1 MLVINRGLKS
11 VSIRLEPNRS
21 ANWRETRSVIVGLTG
36 FMLLIGVGWLAMG
49 VWLIFPFVLLDI
61 AIFSYFFYRVCES
74 TYAAE
79 IITVDKDSV
88 KFRSGIRKFGKS
100 ISFKRPCYFIVHPTP
115 SKNHLPI
122 FSISDDSEK
131 ASVGNFL
138 NEEDRM
144 GLKKFLTDCGL
155 IEVNEQW
162 WKREVLVNRNSV

>member
-1 MLVINRGLKS
+1 MLVINKGLQS
-11 VSIRLEPNRS
+11 DSIRLEPNRS
-21 ANWRETRSVIVGLTG
+21 ANWRQTRSVILGLTG
-36 FMLLIGVGWLAMG
+36 FMLMIGAGWLVMG

-79 IITVDKDSV
+79 IITVEEDTV

-100 ISFKRPCYFIVHPTP
+100 VSFKRPCYFIVHPTP

-122 FSISDDSEK
+122 FSISDDFEK
-131 ASVGNFL
+131 TSVGNFL
-138 NEEDRM
+138 NEEDKM

-162 WKREVLVNRNSV
+162 WKREMLVNRNSV